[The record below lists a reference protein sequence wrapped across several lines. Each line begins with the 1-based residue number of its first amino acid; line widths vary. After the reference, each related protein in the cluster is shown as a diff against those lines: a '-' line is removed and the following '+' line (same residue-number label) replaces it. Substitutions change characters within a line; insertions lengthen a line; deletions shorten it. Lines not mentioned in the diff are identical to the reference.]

1 MTDTTFFRIAGT
13 LQFLLSWICFYT
25 ALGAAATAG
34 ALGMSVA
41 ALCLVSGVVCTVSG
55 AKLWGMF

>member
-1 MTDTTFFRIAGT
+1 MTDTNFFRIAGT
-13 LQFLLSWICFYT
+13 LQFMLSWICFYT
-25 ALGAAATAG
+25 ALGAATAG
-34 ALGMSVA
+34 ALGMAVA